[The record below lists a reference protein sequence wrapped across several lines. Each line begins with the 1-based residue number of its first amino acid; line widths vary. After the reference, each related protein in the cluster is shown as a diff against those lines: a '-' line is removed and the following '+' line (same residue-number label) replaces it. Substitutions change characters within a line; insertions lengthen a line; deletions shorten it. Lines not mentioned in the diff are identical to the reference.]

1 MLARRGCLDF
11 VLFSSLNK
19 ALFSCG
25 LLSKPCLLLHPWC
38 AHARVC
44 GPVSLTL
51 WEQCKTKCLSDRMS
65 GVHHRQEMKFT
76 LLPTQQLSALLTEK
90 NKVS

>member
-25 LLSKPCLLLHPWC
+25 LLSNPVSCYIRCVHMPLC
-38 AHARVC
+38 C
-44 GPVSLTL
+44 GLVSLTL

-65 GVHHRQEMKFT
+65 WVHHRQEMKFT

-90 NKVS
+90 KQS